1 MEWQK
6 GKLQFVLG
14 LPSALTLK
22 GPLSLNTIGLF
33 LNREQF
39 KTSPSAPKIL
49 LQMSLCKHLKEK
61 HFYATLLKQIEKYK
75 NHCNFF
81 QNPAVKSSR

>member
-1 MEWQK
+1 MNSRPF
-6 GKLQFVLG
+6 GF
-14 LPSALTLK
+14 ALSPNFK
-22 GPLSLNTIGLF
+22 GPPKLGNTIGLF

-49 LQMSLCKHLKEK
+49 LQMSLSKHLKEK